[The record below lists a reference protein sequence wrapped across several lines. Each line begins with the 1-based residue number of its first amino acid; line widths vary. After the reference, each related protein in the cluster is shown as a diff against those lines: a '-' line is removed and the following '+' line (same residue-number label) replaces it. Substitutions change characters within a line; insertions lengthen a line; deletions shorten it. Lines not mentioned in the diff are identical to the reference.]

1 MNIAVLA
8 VVWQGQGALFDPVL
22 FTFATTQAIA
32 VMVTAIVSGKA
43 QRDAEANAHRAEET
57 LICTERQAQE
67 LAQHASDL
75 EQQNE
80 QQRQLLDLVSTLE
93 IPAVSLADGVLLA
106 PLVGHLDSRRAQMLT
121 SQLLLAINAQR
132 TQLVLLD
139 IAGVSTID
147 TSIDRAPLETTQAV
161 RLLGYK
167 IIITGISASVAVT
180 ITHLGINLAGI
191 ATARTPQEALVSY
204 VARMASQYSATING
218 NGALNSMN

>member
-1 MNIAVLA
+1 VNVAVLA
-8 VVWQGQGALFDPVL
+8 LLWQGQGVLFDPVI

-32 VMVTAIVSGKA
+32 VTIAAIVLGKA
-43 QRDAEANAHRAEET
+43 QRDAEANAHRAEEA
-57 LICTERQAQE
+57 LIRTEHQAQE
-67 LAQHASDL
+67 LARHASDL

-121 SQLLLAINAQR
+121 SRLLLAINAQR
-132 TQLVLLD
+132 AQLVILD

-147 TSIDRAPLETTQAV
+147 TSIARALLDTTQAV
-161 RLLGYK
+161 RLLGCK
-167 IIITGISASVAVT
+167 VIITGISASVAVT
-180 ITHLGINLAGI
+180 MTHLGINLAGI

-204 VARMASQYSATING
+204 VARMSSQHSAASNG
-218 NGALNSMN
+218 NGVLNSLN